1 MSFSVDVKK
10 ELISAPIKQNCCK
23 KALLFGLLYNS
34 VHIKDTHFFC
44 EFGLSE
50 SAELA
55 QVLLGNKGESNIAAS
70 VRGGRAVYTL
80 TYSSRAFASF
90 ISWVSRGEEIAE
102 AAKFR
107 CAECPICFLR
117 GVLIAGATINDP
129 SKGYHLEIPILNIHS
144 ERIDSLRKLFLDMDI
159 SPNIMKREKKTSL
172 YFKSNTVISDIL
184 SYIGARRS
192 GFLVANTYIERDIRN
207 NENRAT
213 NFVAKNIS
221 KSVTATQKQIAA
233 INKLKEADKLSM
245 LSAELLQTA
254 LLRVENDAVSL
265 SELAL
270 LHDPPISKSGLNH
283 RLEKI
288 CKFSEEI

>member
-1 MSFSVDVKK
+1 MSFSADVKK
-10 ELISAPIKQNCCK
+10 ELISDPAKQNCCK

-34 VHIKDTHFFC
+34 IHTKDTHFFC
-44 EFGLSE
+44 EFSLSE

-55 QVLLGNKGESNIAAS
+55 QRLLGNQAESSIAVS
-70 VRGGRAVYTL
+70 VRGGRGIYTL

-90 ISWVSRGEEIAE
+90 ISQVSNGEGIAE

-129 SKGYHLEIPILNIHS
+129 TKGYHLEIPILNSHA
-144 ERIDSLRKLFLDMDI
+144 ERIDSLRRFFADMDM

-184 SYIGARRS
+184 SYTGARRS

-221 KSVTATQKQIAA
+221 KS
-233 INKLKEADKLSM
+233 
-245 LSAELLQTA
+245 
-254 LLRVENDAVSL
+254 
-265 SELAL
+265 
-270 LHDPPISKSGLNH
+270 
-283 RLEKI
+283 
-288 CKFSEEI
+288 